1 MYSLAVFYDFCRAN
15 NVLLVPVQFS
25 APAVTMRSGDD
36 YAIAFDFRKIP
47 TSRFL
52 NGVTAHESGHVATGA
67 LHKVCSPYEM
77 WERSEYR
84 ANKWEYEHVL
94 PAEAF
99 REAFSH
105 GIVEPWELAEYF
117 DMPEDHIKN
126 ALAYWSEQKGYD
138 FNSYK

>member
-1 MYSLAVFYDFCRAN
+1 MYSLSTFYGYCRAN
-15 NVLLVPVQFS
+15 DVLIIPLQFS
-25 APAVTMRSGDD
+25 SPAVTMRSGGE

-47 TSRFL
+47 TTRFF
-52 NGVTAHESGHVATGA
+52 NGVSAHETGHVATGA
-67 LHKVCSPYEM
+67 LHKVDSPYES

-84 ANKWEYEHVL
+84 ANRWEYEHVL

-99 REAFSH
+99 QEAFSQ

-126 ALAYWSEQKGYD
+126 ALAYWSEQKGID
-138 FNSYK
+138 FNAHK